1 MAVTGQSTGYH
12 HTVGAI
18 LESAQDVQN
27 INPSAAEDLDDL
39 DRRWVLNPLSTSF
52 AGVVV
57 GAMGA
62 TEGHNLGLEVRPH
75 SPQFSINKAS
85 SLTKIWSS

>member
-1 MAVTGQSTGYH
+1 MAITGQSTGYH

-39 DRRWVLNPLSTSF
+39 DRRWVLNP
-52 AGVVV
+52 
-57 GAMGA
+57 
-62 TEGHNLGLEVRPH
+62 
-75 SPQFSINKAS
+75 
-85 SLTKIWSS
+85 